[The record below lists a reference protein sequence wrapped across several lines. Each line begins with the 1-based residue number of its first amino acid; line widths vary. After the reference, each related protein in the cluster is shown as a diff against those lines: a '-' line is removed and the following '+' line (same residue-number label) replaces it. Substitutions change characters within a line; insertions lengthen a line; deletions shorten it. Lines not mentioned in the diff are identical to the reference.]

1 MAGVNK
7 VIILGNLGADPETIN
22 IQSGS
27 KVCKFNV
34 ATSDSYTDKNGQ
46 KVENTEWHKVELWDK
61 LADIASAY
69 LKKGSTVYI
78 EGKIKTE
85 KYTDKDGIE
94 KSVTKIRGTAI
105 SLVGGKQEPASNAP
119 QAGNAPQA
127 PQNAP
132 SVADLPNE
140 GDDLPF

>member
-7 VIILGNLGADPETIN
+7 VIILGNLGADPETSN
-22 IQSGS
+22 LQSGS
-27 KVCKFNV
+27 KVCKFNL

-61 LADIASAY
+61 LAEIAQKY

-105 SLVGGKQEPASNAP
+105 TLVGGKQESASNAP
-119 QAGNAPQA
+119 QTP
-127 PQNAP
+127 PNAP
-132 SVADLPNE
+132 SVTELQSE
-140 GDDLPF
+140 GGDDLPF